1 MLTGIKTIGIT
12 VSGDDSIASATVDLD
27 FPPVFTIA
35 TVSISRILS
44 FVKDEHIAAYR
55 AGILNFRFRNAQG
68 VDTQVD
74 FPGGSSDPINAL
86 PAAVAHDQMT
96 HITMQVVANSGFTR
110 GLCTA
115 FHWQ

>member
-1 MLTGIKTIGIT
+1 MLTGMRTIGIT
-12 VSGDDSIASATVDLD
+12 VSGGDNIATATVDLD

-35 TVSISRILS
+35 TVSISRIVC
-44 FVKDEHIAAYR
+44 FVEDEDIDPYR
-55 AGILNFRFRNAQG
+55 AGILNFRFRNPQG
-68 VDTQVD
+68 FDTQVN
-74 FPGGSSDPINAL
+74 FPAGPNDPINAL

-96 HITMQVVANSGFTR
+96 HITMQVMAANGFTR